1 VRIVVTGASGNV
13 GTGLLRRLA
22 AAPEHRVVGVCRR
35 PPPPEPPYDRA
46 EWVAADITATGAVA
60 TLTAAFRGADAVVHL
75 AWALQP
81 ARDERLLERINLGG
95 TRAVLDAAR
104 AAGVGH
110 VVFASSIGVYAPGPG
125 GEPVDEQWP
134 RTGIAGSVYSAQ
146 KVAAETMLDRFDAA
160 HDDIA
165 VTRIR
170 PALVAQRGAAREF
183 RRYFLGY
190 LLPRPILRAA
200 RRGAF
205 PLVPLPTGLW
215 IQLVHADDLTDA
227 FVRVLEQ
234 RATGAFDI
242 AADALDTAG
251 LARVVG
257 ARAILVPRA
266 LAGRVVTVLD
276 TLRLTRITPGWFD
289 MMLLKPVVRTR
300 RAQDELG
307 WTWGHSTSDT
317 AREVLDGLVG
327 DAADDSPVLR
337 QRPRARLFSR

>member
-46 EWVAADITATGAVA
+46 EWMAADVTATDAVA
-60 TLTAAFRGADAVVHL
+60 TLTTALRGADAVVHL
-75 AWALQP
+75 AWAIQP
-81 ARDERLLERINLGG
+81 VHDEQLLERVNVDG

-125 GEPVDEQWP
+125 GQPVDEQWP
-134 RTGIAGSVYSAQ
+134 RTGIAGSIYSAQ
-146 KVAAETMLDRFDAA
+146 KVAVETVLDRFDAA

-183 RRYFLGY
+183 TRYFLGF

-205 PLVPLPTGLW
+205 RLLPLPTGLW
-215 IQLVHADDLTDA
+215 IQLVHADDLADA
-227 FVRVLEQ
+227 FVRVLER

-242 AADALDTAG
+242 AADALDITG

-257 ARAILVPRA
+257 ARAIPVPGALV
-266 LAGRVVTVLD
+266 GRVVTVLD
-276 TLRLTRITPGWFD
+276 KLRLVRVTPGWFD
-289 MMLLKPVVRTR
+289 MMMLKPVVRTR

-307 WTWGHSTSDT
+307 WAWRRSTSDT
-317 AREVLDGLVG
+317 AREVLDGLV
-327 DAADDSPVLR
+327 DDSATGSPVLR
-337 QRPRARLFSR
+337 RRPRARPFSQ